1 MCTIVNSALFFNDI
15 SIPFIYCCTCIYISL
30 CICIYHIFASTSIYQ
45 TCGVPRSVPTRDHGR
60 PCDVSAWRGAH
71 LTKPWG
77 VQFVKTSTLWCWFM
91 SSCTW
96 PGPVL
101 IHQKWS
107 TCYAETENP
116 WFEEFEGFLIGR
128 RLCTA
133 TTALVRGLFSSRD
146 LQRLIEPQ
154 AAALQRGSS
163 RVEVWNQTAS
173 NSIQMVPWTSRL
185 RFTCCWNSFPML
197 PMCLCQEIWRW
208 NRVIFSGPWS
218 ICSEKSLGLLPYLVD

>member
-1 MCTIVNSALFFNDI
+1 MISVYHLYIVVRV
-15 SIPFIYCCTCIYISL
+15 YIYIY
-30 CICIYHIFASTSIYQ
+30 IYHY
-45 TCGVPRSVPTRDHGR
+45 VSVYIISLHQHQYIKPA
-60 PCDVSAWRGAH
+60 VSQGQYPQETMAGHAMFQLEGAH
-71 LTKPWG
+71 TWPNLG
-77 VQFVKTSTLWCWFM
+77 VSNLWRLLHSGAGSWAHLR
-91 SSCTW
+91 TW

-146 LQRLIEPQ
+146 LQRLEPQ